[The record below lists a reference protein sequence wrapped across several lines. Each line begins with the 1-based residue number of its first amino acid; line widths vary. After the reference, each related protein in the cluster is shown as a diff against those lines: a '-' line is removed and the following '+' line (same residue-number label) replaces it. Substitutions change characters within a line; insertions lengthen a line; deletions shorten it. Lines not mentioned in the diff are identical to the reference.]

1 MTEEYD
7 DRMEVYDDGAFSIFK
22 TKYGMYSSIDREGKA
37 LVSSISKEDVI
48 IWSREHLNGF
58 QNSTA
63 SDTNVKVGDAVK
75 L

>member
-7 DRMEVYDDGAFSIFK
+7 DRMEMYDDGAFSIFK

-63 SDTNVKVGDAVK
+63 TVTNTKVGDAVK

>member
-1 MTEEYD
+1 MTENYD
-7 DRMEVYDDGAFSIFK
+7 DRIEIFDDGAFSIFK

-63 SDTNVKVGDAVK
+63 SVTNVKVGDAVK

>member
-1 MTEEYD
+1 MTLEIF
-7 DRMEVYDDGAFSIFK
+7 DDGSFSVFK

-37 LVSSISKEDVI
+37 LVSGLSKESVI
-48 IWSREHLNGF
+48 FWSREHLNGF

-63 SDTNVKVGDAVK
+63 TVTNTKIGDAVK

>member
-7 DRMEVYDDGAFSIFK
+7 DRMEMYDDGAFSIFK
-22 TKYGMYSSIDREGKA
+22 TKYGMYSSIDRDGKS
-37 LVSSISKEDVI
+37 LVSSLSKEDVI
-48 IWSREHLNGF
+48 AWSREHLNGF

-63 SDTNVKVGDAVK
+63 TVTNVKVGDAVK